1 MTTPAHFQF
10 RQPLVTLFALFTAV
24 SLHAAP
30 ATDFKFQFGDDQAA
44 TGYTLISPTQM
55 YSKDVGYGFEP
66 GANVTNLSHAVTSA
80 QPFPFSVGVP
90 EGNYRVTVTL
100 GDPTADAITTVKAE
114 SRRLMLE
121 RIHTAAGKSE
131 TRTFTVNVRTP
142 KISNG
147 DEVNLDSRE
156 MNLATHEAISRDW
169 DDKLT
174 LQFSDSHPAVS
185 AIEIQ
190 KVDDAVTVFIT
201 GDSTVTDQ
209 PGGAITCWGQN
220 ITRWFNSD
228 VAIANHAESG
238 ETLKGFLKER
248 RWEKLVDSV
257 KAGDYVIIEF
267 GCNDSKKSG
276 PQNIYPNQDF
286 SETYVDANTTY
297 KELLKQFA
305 ADVQK
310 KGAFP
315 IIASCSARRQ
325 DSKRPG
331 SLQAYADAA
340 IAAAKEIGIPS
351 IDLNSMGVEMNAAL
365 GADATKAYNDQTHPS
380 EYGGYLQ
387 SKCIALGIKQDN
399 LPLAKFIVDDFPDF
413 DPQHPTPLPAEF
425 NLPPDGGGRGGRGGA
440 RRGGAAAVAPA
451 VPAPPADA
459 GAAPK
464 TP

>member
-1 MTTPAHFQF
+1 MLTTLA
-10 RQPLVTLFALFTAV
+10 VFAVA

-30 ATDFKFQFGDDQAA
+30 ATDFKFQFGAA
-44 TGYTLISPTQM
+44 NAMPGYTLVPPSQI
-55 YSKDVGYGFEP
+55 YSKEIGYGFEP
-66 GANVTNLSHAVTSA
+66 GATLTAVANAVTSA
-80 QPFPFSVGVP
+80 QPFLFSVAVP

-121 RIHTAAGKSE
+121 RVRTAAGKFE
-131 TRTFTVNVRTP
+131 TRTFTVNVRTT

-156 MNLATHEAISRDW
+156 MNLTTHKAISRDW

-185 AIEIQ
+185 AIAIQ

-209 PGGAITCWGQN
+209 PGGAITTWGQN
-220 ITRWFNSD
+220 ITRWFTSD
-228 VAIANHAESG
+228 VAVANHAESG

-248 RWEKLVDSV
+248 RWEKLLDSV
-257 KAGDYVIIEF
+257 HQGDYVIIEF

-286 SETYVDANTTY
+286 SETYVDAGTTY

-315 IIASCSARRQ
+315 IIASPSARRQ
-325 DSKRPG
+325 DSKKPG

-340 IAAAKEIGIPS
+340 IAVAKEINVPS
-351 IDLNSMGVEMNAAL
+351 IDLNSFGVELNDAL
-365 GADATKAYNDQTHPS
+365 GADSPKLFNDQTHPS

-399 LPLAKFIVDDFPDF
+399 LPLAKYIVDDLGDF
-413 DPQHPTPLPAEF
+413 NPQHPTPLLANF
-425 NLPPDGGGRGGRGGA
+425 NLPPDAGGRGGGVARGGA
-440 RRGGAAAVAPA
+440 RALAPTNS
-451 VPAPPADA
+451 PALKP
-459 GAAPK
+459 
-464 TP
+464 

>member
-1 MTTPAHFQF
+1 MTTPNRFQF
-10 RQPLVTLFALFTAV
+10 RQPLVTLFALFSAA
-24 SLHAAP
+24 SLYAAP
-30 ATDFKFQFGDDQAA
+30 TKTFKFQFGNDKAA
-44 TGYTLISPTQM
+44 PGFTLVSPMQM
-55 YSKDVGYGFEP
+55 YSKDAGYGFEQ
-66 GANVTNLSHAVTSA
+66 GANVTNLSHAVTAS
-80 QPFPFSVGVP
+80 QPFLFSVAVP

-156 MNLATHEAISRDW
+156 MNLTTHEAISRDW

-190 KVDDAVTVFIT
+190 MVDDAVTVFLT

-228 VAIANHAESG
+228 VAVANHAESG

-248 RWEKLVDSV
+248 RWEKLLDSV

-286 SETYVDANTTY
+286 SETWVDANTTY
-297 KELLKQFA
+297 KDLLKQFA

-340 IAAAKEIGIPS
+340 VATAKEIGIPS
-351 IDLNSMGVEMNAAL
+351 IDLNLMGLEMNAAL
-365 GADATKAYNDQTHPS
+365 GPDAAKAYNDQTHPS

-399 LPLAKFIVDDFPDF
+399 LPLAKYIVDDLGDF
-413 DPQHPTPLPAEF
+413 DPQHPVPLPADF
-425 NLPPDGGGRGGRGGA
+425 HLPPDGNGRGA
-440 RRGGAAAVAPA
+440 RRNGATTATPAATVTPT
-451 VPAPPADA
+451 DA
-459 GAAPK
+459 GATPK

>member
-1 MTTPAHFQF
+1 MRKYISFKGSMLA
-10 RQPLVTLFALFTAV
+10 TLAVFAVV

-30 ATDFKFQFGDDQAA
+30 ATDFKFQFGAA
-44 TGYTLISPTQM
+44 NAMPGYTLVPPSQI
-55 YSKDVGYGFEP
+55 YSKEIGYGFEP
-66 GANVTNLSHAVTSA
+66 GATLTAVANAVTSA
-80 QPFPFSVGVP
+80 QPFLFSVAVP

-121 RIHTAAGKSE
+121 RVRTAAGKFE

-156 MNLATHEAISRDW
+156 MNLATHKAISRDW

-185 AIEIQ
+185 AIAIQ

-209 PGGAITCWGQN
+209 PGGAITTWGQN
-220 ITRWFNSD
+220 ITRWFTSD
-228 VAIANHAESG
+228 VAVANHAESG

-248 RWEKLVDSV
+248 RWEKLLDSV
-257 KAGDYVIIEF
+257 HQGDYVIIEF

-286 SETYVDANTTY
+286 SETYVDAGTTY

-315 IIASCSARRQ
+315 IIASPSARRQ
-325 DSKRPG
+325 DSKKPG

-340 IAAAKEIGIPS
+340 IAVAKEINVPS
-351 IDLNSMGVEMNAAL
+351 IDLNSFGVELNDAL
-365 GADATKAYNDQTHPS
+365 GADSPKLFNDQTHPS

-399 LPLAKFIVDDFPDF
+399 LPLAKYIVDDLGDF
-413 DPQHPTPLPAEF
+413 NPQHPTPLLANF
-425 NLPPDGGGRGGRGGA
+425 NLPPDAGGRGGRVARGGA
-440 RRGGAAAVAPA
+440 RALAPTNS
-451 VPAPPADA
+451 PALKP
-459 GAAPK
+459 
-464 TP
+464 

>member
-1 MTTPAHFQF
+1 MKTSFAFKYPFAA
-10 RQPLVTLFALFTAV
+10 LLGLFAVV
-24 SLHAAP
+24 SLHAAAP
-30 ATDFKFQFGDDQAA
+30 ATDFKFQFGVAQAA
-44 TGYTLISPTQM
+44 PGSTLVSPAQA
-55 YSKDVGYGFEP
+55 YSKDIGYGFEP
-66 GANVTNLSHAVTSA
+66 GSKVTAVAGAITAA
-80 QPFPFSVGVP
+80 QPFLFSVAVP

-100 GDPTADAITTVKAE
+100 GDPTADAVTTVKAE

-156 MNLATHEAISRDW
+156 MNLTTHEAISRDW

-209 PGGAITCWGQN
+209 PGGSVTTWGQN
-220 ITRWFNSD
+220 ITRWFTSA
-228 VAIANHAESG
+228 VAVANHAESG

-248 RWEKLVDSV
+248 RWAKLLDSV
-257 KAGDYVIIEF
+257 KPGDYVIIEF

-276 PQNIYPNQDF
+276 PQNIYPNQNF
-286 SETYVDANTTY
+286 SETYAEAGTTY
-297 KELLKQFA
+297 KQLLEQFA
-305 ADVQK
+305 GDVK
-310 KGAFP
+310 KKNAFP

-340 IAAAKEIGIPS
+340 AAAAKEIGVPFV
-351 IDLNSMGVEMNAAL
+351 DLNGMGLEMNAAL
-365 GADATKAYNDQTHPS
+365 GADVGKAYSDQTHPS

-387 SKCIALGIKQDN
+387 SKCIALGIKQDK
-399 LPLAKFIVDDFPDF
+399 LPLAKYIVDDFGDF
-413 DPQHPTPLPAEF
+413 DPQHPVPALADF
-425 NLPPDGGGRGGRGGA
+425 HLPPDAAGRGGGRGA
-440 RRGGAAAVAPA
+440 RRGGAAAPAAAPA
-451 VPAPPADA
+451 VPSPSPA
-459 GAAPK
+459 
-464 TP
+464 TN

>member
-1 MTTPAHFQF
+1 MKNTFINKSS
-10 RQPLVTLFALFTAV
+10 LVALLALIAFA

-30 ATDFKFQFGDDQAA
+30 ATSFKFQFGADKAA
-44 TGYTLISPTQM
+44 PGFTLVPPTQM
-55 YSKDVGYGFEP
+55 YSKDTGYGFEP
-66 GANVTNLSHAVTSA
+66 GANVTAVAGAITA
-80 QPFPFSVGVP
+80 TQPFLFSVAVP

-100 GDPTADAITTVKAE
+100 GDPTADAVTTVKAE

-121 RIHTAAGKSE
+121 RIRTAAGKSE

-156 MNLATHEAISRDW
+156 MNLTTHEAISRDW

-185 AIEIQ
+185 AIEIK

-209 PGGAITCWGQN
+209 PGGGITCWGQN
-220 ITRWFNSD
+220 VTRWFKSD
-228 VAIANHAESG
+228 VAVANHAESG

-248 RWEKLVDSV
+248 RWEKLLDSV
-257 KAGDYVIIEF
+257 KPGDYVIIEF

-286 SETYVDANTTY
+286 SETYAEAGTTF

-310 KGAFP
+310 KNAFP

-325 DSKRPG
+325 DSKKPG

-340 IAAAKEIGIPS
+340 AAAAKEIGVPF
-351 IDLNSMGVEMNAAL
+351 IDLNSMGLEMNAAL
-365 GADATKAYNDQTHPS
+365 GADAAKAYNDQTHPS

-399 LPLAKFIVDDFPDF
+399 LPLAKYIVDDLGDF
-413 DPQHPTPLPAEF
+413 DPQHPTPLLADF
-425 NLPPDGGGRGGRGGA
+425 HLPPDGGGRGGGRGGA
-440 RRGGAAAVAPA
+440 RRGGAAAEAPA
-451 VPAPPADA
+451 VPTAPPGA
-459 GAAPK
+459 GAAPR
-464 TP
+464 

>member
-1 MTTPAHFQF
+1 MLA
-10 RQPLVTLFALFTAV
+10 TLAVFAVV

-30 ATDFKFQFGDDQAA
+30 ATDFKFQFGAA
-44 TGYTLISPTQM
+44 NAMPGYTLVPPSQI
-55 YSKDVGYGFEP
+55 YSKEIGYGFEP
-66 GANVTNLSHAVTSA
+66 GATLTAVANAVTSA
-80 QPFPFSVGVP
+80 QPFLFSVAVP

-121 RIHTAAGKSE
+121 RVRTAAGKFE

-142 KISNG
+142 KISTG
-147 DEVNLDSRE
+147 GEVNLDSRE
-156 MNLATHEAISRDW
+156 MNLSTHEAISRDW

-185 AIEIQ
+185 AIAIQ

-209 PGGAITCWGQN
+209 PGGAITTWGQN
-220 ITRWFNSD
+220 ITRWFTSD
-228 VAIANHAESG
+228 VAVANHAESG

-248 RWEKLVDSV
+248 RWEKLLDSV
-257 KAGDYVIIEF
+257 HQGDYVIIEF

-286 SETYVDANTTY
+286 SETYVDAGTTY

-315 IIASCSARRQ
+315 IIASPSARRQ
-325 DSKRPG
+325 DSKKPG

-340 IAAAKEIGIPS
+340 IAVAKEINVPS
-351 IDLNSMGVEMNAAL
+351 IDLNSFGVELNDAL
-365 GADATKAYNDQTHPS
+365 GADSPKLFNDQTHPS

-399 LPLAKFIVDDFPDF
+399 LPLAKYIVDDLGDF
-413 DPQHPTPLPAEF
+413 NPQHPTPLLANF
-425 NLPPDGGGRGGRGGA
+425 NLPPDAGGRGGGVARGGA
-440 RRGGAAAVAPA
+440 RALAPTNS
-451 VPAPPADA
+451 PALKP
-459 GAAPK
+459 
-464 TP
+464 